1 MKNKDSKEN
10 DSASSS
16 TEKRK
21 LEVTIEGLLM
31 KFK

>member
-1 MKNKDSKEN
+1 MKNKEIQEK

-16 TEKRK
+16 TERRK
-21 LEVTIEGLLM
+21 LEVTIEGMLM